1 MQKVGREKLFPFV
14 PRPYRCQTP
23 QDETKTLN
31 IRNRNRST
39 LLWQKKAQSSTWRPT
54 LFVWPTS
61 SFFRPRLWHP
71 NFWQKGRW
79 SHCRPTPF
87 TESPHSSRTNR
98 RYKSC
103 TTSKVSL
110 IISWCFILS
119 IIKDPDIFSN
129 DTLINYEWMAKIHL
143 FTIKQG
149 LPILWSNTPG
159 LTKSTNV
166 VQQVL
171 YLIAYFCQQHC
182 QINLPILTNR
192 FVCTHR

>member
-87 TESPHSSRTNR
+87 TESPH
-98 RYKSC
+98 
-103 TTSKVSL
+103 
-110 IISWCFILS
+110 
-119 IIKDPDIFSN
+119 
-129 DTLINYEWMAKIHL
+129 YEWMAKIHL